1 MTWQSVQLS
10 PVEYVMYMVMKKAT
24 TIRRPMQDEN
34 LCTMSVEDPS
44 TNRADTIIP
53 AMYVNLLC
61 MMREPLIAG
70 LSAPQAEVAQLLHT
84 ASEDLPCPRDAT
96 FCSLTK
102 FASRRLTHA

>member
-53 AMYVNLLC
+53 AMYINFNALHDKRAVD
-61 MMREPLIAG
+61 RG
-70 LSAPQAEVAQLLHT
+70 LERST
-84 ASEDLPCPRDAT
+84 S
-96 FCSLTK
+96 
-102 FASRRLTHA
+102 